1 MANESILSLI
11 EAEIAKL
18 TRVRALLANTGKAVA
33 KANKLVERSSKKA
46 IASVK
51 TKAKTKTAKVVKVK
65 KERVLSPEAR
75 KRIADAQRRRWAAQK
90 AKN

>member
-18 TRVRALLANTGKAVA
+18 TRVRALLANTGKAAA
-33 KANKLVERSSKKA
+33 KANKLVERTSKKSA
-46 IASVK
+46 ASA
-51 TKAKTKTAKVVKVK
+51 TNKAKAKTAKVGKAK

-90 AKN
+90 AKA

>member
-18 TRVRALLANTGKAVA
+18 MQVRALLANTGKVAA
-33 KANKLVERSSKKA
+33 KASKFVERKN
-46 IASVK
+46 
-51 TKAKTKTAKVVKVK
+51 KTAAPVKGKTKVK

-75 KRIADAQRRRWAAQK
+75 KRIADAQRKRWAAQK
-90 AKN
+90 TANKE

>member
-18 TRVRALLANTGKAVA
+18 QSVRALLANTGKAVA
-33 KANKLVERSSKKA
+33 KANKLVERTSKKA
-46 IASVK
+46 VSAAKGQPK
-51 TKAKTKTAKVVKVK
+51 TKAKAKKQ
-65 KERVLSPEAR
+65 RVLSPEAR

-90 AKN
+90 AKS

>member
-11 EAEIAKL
+11 EAEIVKL
-18 TRVRALLANTGKAVA
+18 TRVRALLANTGKAAA
-33 KANKLVERSSKKA
+33 KASKLVERTSKKTV
-46 IASVK
+46 ASK
-51 TKAKTKTAKVVKVK
+51 AKAKTGKVVKAK

-90 AKN
+90 AKG

>member
-11 EAEIAKL
+11 EAEIVKL
-18 TRVRALLANTGKAVA
+18 TRVRALLASTGKAAA
-33 KANKLVERSSKKA
+33 KATRLVERSNKKA
-46 IASVK
+46 AAP
-51 TKAKTKTAKVVKVK
+51 TKAKARTAKGAKVK

-90 AKN
+90 AGK